1 MSLGLFFFF
10 FFLSSNIAIY
20 YEGEDDLVWGFVVNV
35 VCNDPSGEEMVPAF
49 PVFVA
54 PRMVSL
60 GMSLVLTCPTGEWK
74 ALGCVQ
80 AGADTKMKG
89 AKHAAWV

>member
-10 FFLSSNIAIY
+10 SSSSVAIY

-49 PVFVA
+49 SVFVA

-74 ALGCVQ
+74 AL
-80 AGADTKMKG
+80 
-89 AKHAAWV
+89 